1 MHKFFYYI
9 SISYETVIM
18 CKKNSTFHYQNDID
32 QQHYFFESILCTIP
46 FTKLKLNKIYFKKL
60 NIFWDYD

>member
-18 CKKNSTFHYQNDID
+18 CKKISTFYHQNAID
-32 QQHYFFESILCTIP
+32 QRHCFLESILCTIP
-46 FTKLKLNKIYFKKL
+46 FTKLKMLIDTVIVHTPNGEK
-60 NIFWDYD
+60 